1 MAQANVKLIVDASN
15 AQKALRGVQK
25 QTNQLQQ
32 SFGGLKTAIAGI
44 GFTLLAKQT
53 ISTTSNFQALQIRM
67 KVLTSE
73 FNEFAGAQELV
84 RKAQDKFNLSI
95 VEATKGITDIFAR
108 LRPLGISLK
117 DIETVFMGFNTI
129 AKEAGLNA
137 TEASAAFTQL
147 AQGLGSGRLQG
158 DEFRSIAEQVPQLLK
173 AISDETGIATGKLKD
188 FASKGLLTTD
198 IILRALAKS
207 ADEGAD
213 KIEAIMAESPA
224 EVFKEFSN
232 AVLELQLSLGSKLL
246 PAVLSVTKALS
257 SLVEGITRFIDSEGG
272 KVTLAFIGIAAA
284 IKGVTVVSTA
294 LMVKIAALKANFLA
308 MSMASAIANGNLAT
322 TTTMA
327 FAAAG
332 GFTKAA
338 AAATAFK
345 LALAKTGIGL
355 AVIALGVF
363 VTKLLEAN
371 NAQKDFNDLVNEGTS
386 AMINQ
391 AIATRTKEIEDLRKE
406 LEETKPI
413 INTLENSALFNPFG
427 MKLRG
432 AGEISNDISKLEKE
446 IAELEEGL
454 PTAQAREL
462 AQEFERVKKSLV
474 DKNKELQKILERS
487 KIETEEGK
495 KQFDLEQRR
504 LELVEKF
511 GEKKAAII
519 LKQEE
524 ENRKLER
531 GVEVLKKQEELA
543 KKLDEEFKKIGQAIS
558 EGVTDALTDAV
569 MGTKSLAQA
578 ARALLNDIARSLIRL
593 GINQFIGG
601 LFNFGSI
608 PDTPLPTPTELIA
621 QDTARYGNTFP
632 QFAFANGGRPPV
644 GRASLV
650 GEKGAELFVPD
661 RAGTIIPNNKLGGIT
676 NNIVIN
682 VSMDGGVDAQGGEEE
697 GRQLGRLIAVAVQS
711 EIIQQKRAGGLLA

>member
-25 QTNQLQQ
+25 QTNQLHK
-32 SFGGLKTAIAGI
+32 SFGGLRTAIAGI

-224 EVFKEFSN
+224 ETFKEFSN

-246 PAVLSVTKALS
+246 PAVLKVTKGLTK
-257 SLVEGITRFIDSEGG
+257 LVEGITKFIDSEGG

-332 GFTKAA
+332 GFTKAT

-371 NAQKDFNDLVNEGTS
+371 SAQQEFNDLVNEGSS

-391 AIATRTKEIEDLRKE
+391 AIATRTKEIQDLRKE
-406 LEETKPI
+406 LEETSPM
-413 INTLENSALFNPFG
+413 INTLENSALFNPLG

-432 AGEISNDISKLEKE
+432 AGEISSDIRKLEKE

-511 GEKKAAII
+511 GEEKAAII

-531 GVEVLKKQEELA
+531 GVEILKKQEELA

-608 PDTPLPTPTELIA
+608 PDTPLPTPNELIA
-621 QDTARYGNTFP
+621 ADTARYGNTFP

-661 RAGTIIPNNKLGGIT
+661 RAGTIIPNNKLGGMT
-676 NNIVIN
+676 NNIVVN

>member
-25 QTNQLQQ
+25 QTNQLHK
-32 SFGGLKTAIAGI
+32 SFGGLRTAIAGI

-474 DKNKELQKILERS
+474 DKNKELRKILERS

-511 GEKKAAII
+511 GEKNAAII
-519 LKQEE
+519 LKHEE

-543 KKLDEEFKKIGQAIS
+543 KTLYEEFKKIGQAIS
-558 EGVTDALTDAV
+558 EGVTDALTDAG